1 MGFSPFF
8 FGELKMLNRGLDK
21 LELLRIVDAV
31 ANEKSIDKEIVIG
44 SMESAIEKAAL
55 TKFGHNNNIFVKI
68 DRETGNISIQK
79 VLEVVEKVE
88 DPSREISLN
97 DANKLNEKSDVH
109 KIGDKIYEDLPQID
123 FGRIAAQSAKQVINL
138 KVREAEK
145 NRQFEEFI
153 DKQGLILSG
162 IIKRLEYG
170 NVIVDLGRAE
180 GVIKKD
186 ELIPREI
193 LKTGDRV
200 KAYCYEVKKELKGH
214 QIFLSRAHPQFL
226 AKLFFQEVPEIY
238 EGVIEIK
245 SVARD
250 PGSRAKICV
259 YSKDTSIDPVGA
271 CVGMRGSRVQT
282 IVNELHGE
290 KIDIIKWTEDLPTLI
305 SESLSPAEIQ
315 KVLIDQTNK
324 KIDVILSEE
333 NLSKAIGRRGQNVR
347 LASKLTNFEID
358 ILTDKEDSERR
369 QADFKEKTETLIK
382 NLEVDETLGQLLVSE
397 GFQSIEEISQANP
410 DDIAKIEAI
419 DEDTAKELI
428 ERSKESLIKV
438 KEEVGKKLKELGV
451 EDQLINLKGM
461 TQGMLVILG
470 QKNIKKLNDFAD
482 LSTDELVGG
491 YDEIKGK
498 KVRLQGYLEEFSL
511 SREEADELIMSAR
524 NIVYKK

>member
-1 MGFSPFF
+1 
-8 FGELKMLNRGLDK
+8 MLNRGLDK

-44 SMESAIEKAAL
+44 SMESAIQKAAL
-55 TKFGHNNNIFVKI
+55 MKFGNDNSIEVKI
-68 DRETGNISIQK
+68 DRETGDIIIQK
-79 VLEVVEKVE
+79 VLEIVETVV
-88 DPSREISLN
+88 DPSKEITLN
-97 DANKLNEKSDVH
+97 DAIKTEDKDNSL
-109 KIGDKIYEDLPQID
+109 KIGDKIYEELPQVD
-123 FGRIAAQSAKQVINL
+123 FGRIAAQSAKQVISSRV
-138 KVREAEK
+138 KEAEK

-153 DKQGLILSG
+153 DKQGQILSG
-162 IIKRLEYG
+162 IIKRIEYG

-193 LKTGDRV
+193 LKTGERV

-226 AKLFFQEVPEIY
+226 SKLFFQDVPEIY
-238 EGVIEIK
+238 EGIIEIK
-245 SVARD
+245 AVARD

-259 YSKDTSIDPVGA
+259 SSNDSSIDPVGA

-315 KVLIDQTNK
+315 KVLIDQDNK
-324 KIDVILSEE
+324 RIDVILSEE

-347 LASKLTNFEID
+347 LASKLTNYEID
-358 ILTDKEDSERR
+358 ILTDQEDSDRR
-369 QADFKEKTETLIK
+369 QAEFKERTENLIK

-397 GFQSIEEISQANP
+397 GFQGIEEISQSQP
-410 DDIAKIEAI
+410 EEIAKIDAI
-419 DEDTAKELI
+419 DEETAKELI
-428 ERSKESLIKV
+428 SRSKENLIKE

-451 EDQLINLKGM
+451 EETLITLKGM
-461 TQGMLVILG
+461 TQGMVVTLG
-470 QKNIKKLNDFAD
+470 QKNIRKLVDFAD
-482 LSTDELVGG
+482 LSSDELIGG
-491 YDEIKGK
+491 FDEIKGK
-498 KVRLQGYLEEFSL
+498 KIRMDGYLEEFSL
-511 SREEADELIMSAR
+511 SKEEADQLIMSAR
-524 NIVYKK
+524 EIAYK

>member
-1 MGFSPFF
+1 M
-8 FGELKMLNRGLDK
+8 
-21 LELLRIVDAV
+21 
-31 ANEKSIDKEIVIG
+31 
-44 SMESAIEKAAL
+44 
-55 TKFGHNNNIFVKI
+55 
-68 DRETGNISIQK
+68 
-79 VLEVVEKVE
+79 
-88 DPSREISLN
+88 
-97 DANKLNEKSDVH
+97 
-109 KIGDKIYEDLPQID
+109 
-123 FGRIAAQSAKQVINL
+123 
-138 KVREAEK
+138 
-145 NRQFEEFI
+145 
-153 DKQGLILSG
+153 
-162 IIKRLEYG
+162 
-170 NVIVDLGRAE
+170 
-180 GVIKKD
+180 
-186 ELIPREI
+186 
-193 LKTGDRV
+193 
-200 KAYCYEVKKELKGH
+200 
-214 QIFLSRAHPQFL
+214 

-238 EGVIEIK
+238 EGIIEIK

-369 QADFKEKTETLIK
+369 QAEFKEKTEALIK

-397 GFQSIEEISQANP
+397 GFQSIDEISQANAE
-410 DDIAKIEAI
+410 DISKIEAI
-419 DEDTAKELI
+419 DEETAKELI
-428 ERSKESLIKV
+428 SRSKESLIKV
-438 KEEVGKKLKELGV
+438 KEEVGKRLKELGV
-451 EDQLINLKGM
+451 EEELINLKGM

-470 QKNIKKLNDFAD
+470 QKNIKKLSDFAD

-491 YDEIKGK
+491 YDEVKGK

-511 SREEADELIMSAR
+511 TREEADQLIMSAR
-524 NIVYKK
+524 NIVFK